1 MKYIAKPE
9 PITVGQAAF
18 GLEDLIAYLVASD
31 RRFNE
36 TGPGI
41 RAGIRIEDKAKE
53 CKALPYIGPIQPE
66 HFALLEVAAEE
77 PSAGY
82 PRAVLQAPSGQRA
95 EQYLSRQL
103 LPFLDAIKG
112 AQDEAPRVD
121 AGNGVSAE
129 ARS

>member
-1 MKYIAKPE
+1 MKYITKPE

-18 GLEDLIAYLVASD
+18 GLEDLITYLVASD

-41 RAGIRIEDKAKE
+41 RAGIRLEDAARS
-53 CKALPYIGPIQPE
+53 CGALPYVGPIQPE
-66 HFALLEVAAEE
+66 HFALLEQAAEE

-82 PRAVLQAPSGQRA
+82 PRAVLQAPNGQRA

-103 LPFLDAIKG
+103 LPFLDAIREAK
-112 AQDEAPRVD
+112 DEAPKLET
-121 AGNGVSAE
+121 GNGVSVE
-129 ARS
+129 ASC